1 MITLK
6 SRGDWEK
13 SFNFLKK
20 ATRLNLSSL
29 LEKYA
34 QQGVDALS
42 AATPVDTG
50 LAASSWSYRIDVGK
64 NESTITWLNDDIE
77 GGYNIILLVQ
87 YGHATKNGGYVQGR
101 DFINPA
107 MRPVFDNMIYEI
119 WKEVEGL

>member
-1 MITLK
+1 MISFK
-6 SRGDWEK
+6 SHGDWEK
-13 SFNFLKK
+13 SFRFLHK
-20 ATRLNLSSL
+20 AAKLDIGSL

-50 LAASSWSYRIDVGK
+50 RAASSWRYDIEVGRG
-64 NESTITWLNDDIE
+64 ESKITWLNDDIE
-77 GGYNIILLVQ
+77 GGYNVVLLVQ
-87 YGHATKNGGYVQGR
+87 YGHATKNGGYIQGR

>member
-1 MITLK
+1 MITVR
-6 SRGDWEK
+6 SHGDWDK
-13 SFNFLKK
+13 TFGFLNKAKK
-20 ATRLNLSSL
+20 LNLQTL

-42 AATPVDTG
+42 EATPIDTG
-50 LAASSWSYRIDVGK
+50 LAASSWSYQIEVG
-64 NESTITWLNDDIE
+64 NGESKITWLNDDIE
-77 GGYNIILLVQ
+77 GGYNVVLLVQ